1 MKKYLKGR
9 RPVQMSESLI
19 AITFLALSGGLQ
31 DAYTYIARGG
41 VFANAQTGNI
51 VLLSVNLLEGN
62 GAKALHYLIP
72 LLFFATGIMVAEL
85 IRTHCRSM
93 KRLHWRQVVV
103 LAEIVLLFFVGLLPA
118 DIRVLANSIVSFT
131 CAMQVQTFRKIDGYG
146 FSSTMCIGNLR
157 SGVEALYA
165 WHMTRDQQ
173 VLKKAGRYF
182 TVIFL
187 FAVGA
192 GIGGLM
198 LPCLGTHTIWISCS
212 LLMICFGLMFVKAD

>member
-1 MKKYLKGR
+1 MEKHLKDR
-9 RPVQMSESLI
+9 KPVQMSESLI

-31 DAYTYIARGG
+31 DAYTYVARGG

-62 GAKALHYLIP
+62 GAKVLHYLIP
-72 LLFFATGIMVAEL
+72 LLFFATGIMAAEL
-85 IRTHCRSM
+85 IRTYCCSM

-131 CAMQVQTFRKIDGYG
+131 CAMQVQAFRKIDGYG

-192 GIGGLM
+192 GLGGLM
-198 LPCLGTHTIWISCS
+198 IPYLGAHTIWISCI
-212 LLMICFGLMFVKAD
+212 LLTICFGLMFVKED